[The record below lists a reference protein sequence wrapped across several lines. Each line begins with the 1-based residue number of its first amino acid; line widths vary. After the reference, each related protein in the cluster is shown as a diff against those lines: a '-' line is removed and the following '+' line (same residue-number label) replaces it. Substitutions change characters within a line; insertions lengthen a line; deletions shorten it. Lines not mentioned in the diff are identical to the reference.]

1 MAKRPP
7 TKDPVEEEIEMALE
21 IAGVKYE
28 RHHPSNLDFYL
39 PTEGIFIECK
49 QFHTPRAI
57 EQMSREADVIL
68 VQGKTAARFFTMKLT
83 QSGVLRSMLKEEG
96 NG

>member
-21 IAGVKYE
+21 LAGIKYE

-39 PTEGIFIECK
+39 PAEGIFIECK

-57 EQMSREADVIL
+57 EQMSREQNVIL
-68 VQGKTAARFFTMKLT
+68 VQGRTAARFLALKLT
-83 QSGVLRSMLKEEG
+83 QSGVLRSILRKK
-96 NG
+96 